1 MVEEQEAFIEPAIYL
16 IPLILIVWTIALN
29 GRPTAL
35 HSFVGTSS
43 VIELSGLRNE
53 LGVRK
58 KQESSEI
65 NISGLAPMWD
75 LKSTG
80 DRATSSSIGR

>member
-1 MVEEQEAFIEPAIYL
+1 MVEELEAFIEPAIYL
-16 IPLILIVWTIALN
+16 MPLILVIVWTIALN

-65 NISGLAPMWD
+65 NISGLAPM
-75 LKSTG
+75 
-80 DRATSSSIGR
+80 